1 MDHILRMNVPTA
13 IDSVGTK
20 VSSNTTILFLSLG
33 GSNFFVH
40 GHFRHFSIGEL
51 LGDISW
57 EKIRALTET
66 DSDSTMAI
74 SIKGKANI
82 HNNGKSKQ
90 SLNIKIE
97 ILKIYISIAQVCLF
111 SETSDISHSKQG
123 TRYPVSIQG
132 KFKYLR

>member
-1 MDHILRMNVPTA
+1 MNVPTA

-20 VSSNTTILFLSLG
+20 VSSNTTILFYKISLG

-40 GHFRHFSIGEL
+40 GHFRHFAIGEL

-82 HNNGKSKQ
+82 HTNGESK
-90 SLNIKIE
+90 
-97 ILKIYISIAQVCLF
+97 IS
-111 SETSDISHSKQG
+111 K
-123 TRYPVSIQG
+123 
-132 KFKYLR
+132 